1 MFGEKE
7 GDYTMNI
14 PTQTPSLSETMKEWH
29 YALAYEIKHWK
40 TIGGSK
46 ISIMNGRFY
55 IQIMRI
61 QCMYFSLF
69 RKSLPEG
76 SPIRIEFD
84 GEATGEVLSVHGLE
98 IELKLNDYIQGE
110 IREAVLYS
118 EPWQLLEQLQERLK
132 EARKDKLKRNRIK
145 RLVDGTS
152 SPKHIEKMKNP
163 KNELA
168 YRSFYNPTTYV

>member
-1 MFGEKE
+1 M
-7 GDYTMNI
+7 
-14 PTQTPSLSETMKEWH
+14 
-29 YALAYEIKHWK
+29 
-40 TIGGSK
+40 
-46 ISIMNGRFY
+46 
-55 IQIMRI
+55 
-61 QCMYFSLF
+61 
-69 RKSLPEG
+69 
-76 SPIRIEFD
+76 
-84 GEATGEVLSVHGLE
+84 
-98 IELKLNDYIQGE
+98 KLNDYIQGE

-168 YRSFYNPTTYV
+168 YRSFYNPTTYVWGPRNREVLQFITYYFGTLSKRKIGTCISS

>member
-1 MFGEKE
+1 M
-7 GDYTMNI
+7 
-14 PTQTPSLSETMKEWH
+14 
-29 YALAYEIKHWK
+29 
-40 TIGGSK
+40 
-46 ISIMNGRFY
+46 
-55 IQIMRI
+55 
-61 QCMYFSLF
+61 
-69 RKSLPEG
+69 
-76 SPIRIEFD
+76 
-84 GEATGEVLSVHGLE
+84 
-98 IELKLNDYIQGE
+98 KLNDYIQGE

-168 YRSFYNPTTYV
+168 YRSFYNPTTYVWDHRNREVLQFITYYFGTLSKGKSVLVLAHSNAAVDVLMSEVTKQIEKKKKWTRRNCSLRL

>member
-7 GDYTMNI
+7 GDYTMNTT
-14 PTQTPSLSETMKEWH
+14 TQTPSLSETMKEWH

-46 ISIMNGRFY
+46 ISIMNGRFLY
-55 IQIMRI
+55 TDYESTVYVFQLI
-61 QCMYFSLF
+61 SEV
-69 RKSLPEG
+69 SLPEG

-84 GEATGEVLSVHGLE
+84 GEEATGEVLSVHGLE

-110 IREAVLYS
+110 IRESVLYS

-152 SPKHIEKMKNP
+152 KLKHIEKMKIQ
-163 KNELA
+163 K
-168 YRSFYNPTTYV
+168 

>member
-1 MFGEKE
+1 M
-7 GDYTMNI
+7 
-14 PTQTPSLSETMKEWH
+14 
-29 YALAYEIKHWK
+29 
-40 TIGGSK
+40 
-46 ISIMNGRFY
+46 
-55 IQIMRI
+55 
-61 QCMYFSLF
+61 
-69 RKSLPEG
+69 PEG

-84 GEATGEVLSVHGLE
+84 GEEATGEVLSVHGLE

-152 SPKHIEKMKNP
+152 SPE
-163 KNELA
+163 
-168 YRSFYNPTTYV
+168 TY

>member
-55 IQIMRI
+55 IQIMKA
-61 QCMYFSLF
+61 QYTYFSLF
-69 RKSLPEG
+69 RK
-76 SPIRIEFD
+76 
-84 GEATGEVLSVHGLE
+84 
-98 IELKLNDYIQGE
+98 
-110 IREAVLYS
+110 
-118 EPWQLLEQLQERLK
+118 
-132 EARKDKLKRNRIK
+132 
-145 RLVDGTS
+145 
-152 SPKHIEKMKNP
+152 
-163 KNELA
+163 
-168 YRSFYNPTTYV
+168 

>member
-1 MFGEKE
+1 MVVFLYT
-7 GDYTMNI
+7 DYESTVYVFQLI
-14 PTQTPSLSETMKEWH
+14 SEV
-29 YALAYEIKHWK
+29 
-40 TIGGSK
+40 
-46 ISIMNGRFY
+46 
-55 IQIMRI
+55 
-61 QCMYFSLF
+61 
-69 RKSLPEG
+69 SLPEG

-84 GEATGEVLSVHGLE
+84 GEEATGEVLSVHGLE

-132 EARKDKLKRNRIK
+132 EARKDKLKRNHIK

-163 KNELA
+163 KMNWHIA
-168 YRSFYNPTTYV
+168 RFIIRQRTYGDRREQEVLQFITYYFGPLSKRKIGTCVSS

>member
-1 MFGEKE
+1 M
-7 GDYTMNI
+7 
-14 PTQTPSLSETMKEWH
+14 
-29 YALAYEIKHWK
+29 
-40 TIGGSK
+40 
-46 ISIMNGRFY
+46 
-55 IQIMRI
+55 
-61 QCMYFSLF
+61 
-69 RKSLPEG
+69 
-76 SPIRIEFD
+76 
-84 GEATGEVLSVHGLE
+84 SVHGLE

-163 KNELA
+163 KMNWHIV
-168 YRSFYNPTTYV
+168 RFIIRQRTYVMPEQGSLTIYHVLFRLIIKKENRYLC